1 MRKAIAACVIGL
13 GAAVLVLAMAALAAA
28 LSSTELSP
36 LDTVEL
42 KTYDWRMRQ
51 VARPETARRDIALV
65 EIDETSL
72 RDLEPLTGRWPWPRF
87 VHGLLIQYLVRG
99 SAKLIAYDINFAGP
113 DTKSDIMFGTVTTT
127 G

>member
-1 MRKAIAACVIGL
+1 MRKAIAALVIGL
-13 GAAVLVLAMAALAAA
+13 GAATLVLALAAA
-28 LSSTELSP
+28 AAALKSTELST

-51 VARPETARRDIALV
+51 AASPESARTDIALV

-72 RDLEPLTGRWPWPRF
+72 RNLEPLTGRWPGPRF
-87 VHGLLIQYLVRG
+87 VHGLLINYLARG

-113 DTKSDIMFGTVTTT
+113 DTKSDITFGTVHAT
-127 G
+127 